1 MCLAQCEILV
11 LDEPEFR
18 EILMPYLWK
27 VWVEKKKAVAALSYL
42 KYMSNSQVGR
52 GGLVVYYIN
61 YIIMHVF
68 RLSVLVSLGS
78 YVNMIHWIQYFRTV
92 KIM

>member
-52 GGLVVYYIN
+52 GG
-61 YIIMHVF
+61 
-68 RLSVLVSLGS
+68 
-78 YVNMIHWIQYFRTV
+78 
-92 KIM
+92 

>member
-1 MCLAQCEILV
+1 MSYVSTLCLAQCEILV

-42 KYMSNSQVGR
+42 KYMSNAQVGR
-52 GGLVVYYIN
+52 NGGISHLN
-61 YIIMHVF
+61 IIITYLCLY
-68 RLSVLVSLGS
+68 RLSVLASLVS
-78 YVNMIHWIQYFRTV
+78 YVNTIH
-92 KIM
+92 